1 MREFYR
7 RRLPHQIPAGF
18 PIFLT
23 WNLDGAVPKHVREE
37 WRVERERL
45 EQQPARLEETPA
57 QRRVRLGK
65 ILFHRAD
72 QFLDRTQEGPMYLRD
87 AYAAQIVV
95 DALFYGATDRYDLYA
110 FVVMGNHVHV
120 LLTPHRELAQITKA
134 IKGVTANRINE
145 RRGEHGRT
153 VWQHES
159 YDHWA
164 RDEAEM
170 LRILEYIENNPVA
183 AGLCARPEDWPWS
196 SASRRGNWLP
206 GQPWRPD
213 QGTVPPTFLSA
224 PG

>member
-7 RRLPHQIPAGF
+7 RRLPHQVPAGF

-37 WRVERERL
+37 WLTGRQRL
-45 EQQPARLEETPA
+45 EQQSGRPGETAA

-65 ILFHRAD
+65 VLFYRAD
-72 QFLDRTQEGPMYLRD
+72 QFLDQAREGPMYLRD
-87 AYAAQIVV
+87 AAAAQIVV
-95 DALFYGATDRYDLYA
+95 DALFYGAADRYDLYA
-110 FVVMGNHVHV
+110 FVVMSNHVHV
-120 LLTPHRELAQITKA
+120 LLTPRRELAEITKA

-145 RRGEHGRT
+145 RLGQHGHT

-183 AGLCARPEDWPWS
+183 AGLCLRPEEWQWS
-196 SASRRGNWLP
+196 SASRRRNWLP
-206 GQPWRPD
+206 GHPWRPD
-213 QGTVPPTFLSA
+213 HGNVPPTFLSA
-224 PG
+224 AD